1 MTHDTEIRKPG
12 ATDANRDPIS
22 GAPGAHPVGTG
33 IGAALGG
40 AAAGAAAGTV
50 AGPVGTIV
58 GAAVGAIVGGYAG
71 KGVAEAIDPTLEVDY
86 WRENFK
92 TRPYADSGSIFDDYE
107 PAYRY
112 GVDAFSRTPERSFDT
127 AESDLSRDWDTVRGT
142 SSLDWQRAKHATR
155 DAWKRLSDSAE
166 RALPGDSDRD
176 GK

>member
-1 MTHDTEIRKPG
+1 MNHSSETLE
-12 ATDANRDPIS
+12 ANANRDPIS

-33 IGAALGG
+33 LGAALGG

-50 AGPVGTIV
+50 VGPVGTVI

-71 KGVAEAIDPTLEVDY
+71 KGVAEAIDPTVEDAY

-92 TRPYADSGSIFDDYE
+92 TRPYADTGASFEQYE

-112 GVDAFSRTPERSFDT
+112 GVDSVGRYSGRSFEA
-127 AESDLSRDWDTVRGT
+127 AEPDLAGDWERVRGT
-142 SSLDWQRAKHATR
+142 SNLDWDRAKHATR
-155 DAWKRLSDSAE
+155 DAWTRLSDSAE
-166 RALPGDSDRD
+166 RILPGDLDRD